1 MANNSAYEE
10 ALRLVLETSGTE
22 GVDALR
28 IALSQMGD
36 VSTEAVEE
44 TGRLVDTLI
53 ELDAT
58 AGKAQGY
65 QSMLDQL
72 SELEKQFDINQR
84 AAYQLSLQLAET
96 EKPSRELLNAQ
107 RQLASEGQRLKAS
120 LDAQWAAVERA
131 DEALA
136 EAGVQTAN
144 FAHSQAILAERLE
157 SSRSELVAHAE
168 AIKREVEENDRL
180 RKSLST
186 MGEELSDVS
195 SEFDGAASAVSDM
208 ARELEAIDRPA
219 KSLLARQQALEHEA
233 EQLRQRFKEQSSALV
248 DAAADTEG
256 LADNTERLRALQ
268 QSLLAEYDRSADA
281 IEAQG
286 RAIKDEAEAV
296 RRRNLAM
303 EDADE
308 RFRRQNQSSRSAA
321 EALKGYKER
330 ASQAAQGTAELGA
343 SAAAT
348 TSILNKLKG
357 IAATALGFI
366 GFGKVV
372 DGIKDIIKEGSDAE
386 QELGQLEAALAAT
399 GRQGEF
405 TAAQLARMRKQL
417 QGGLFDDGQISA
429 AQVRLLSYTNIVG
442 EQFPAAMQITIDQAQ
457 RLGMSLEAS
466 AEVVGKALQTPSK
479 AMESLSKQG
488 FTLDDSQKQLIK
500 QMEATGR
507 VAEAQAIILDLLTES
522 YGGAAA
528 AAKVGTIAG
537 LWKEA
542 TERFKDWKQE
552 VADQGVLA
560 YFKGQLTDMLATVDR
575 LAKDG
580 TLTRWAKQTSDAI
593 ITMAEAAKGATTW
606 VVEHGSALV
615 TLGRVYATF
624 SIIKLIAQFNTWR
637 VTLAATTRAQW
648 ANAAAMDATGKGA
661 VTLGNLLKAMPKALL
676 ITVGLV
682 GLEVALKGLRSMGQA
697 LGEELGK
704 NSAASKHAGEVS
716 RQLREVMYQEAVAR
730 KEAAN
735 SFIEYRDTAVRTSA
749 EVAALAEAEQQSYKD
764 RLDGLKEYLAGQ
776 LGFLV
781 RMEALGIATDD
792 QLKQLEQVKVRLQE
806 VNQGYKALAE
816 GARVA
821 GDALANGIG
830 PGAQLVLEQL
840 KGIDSDAKLAAT
852 SIGNLFQS
860 LNYADSASL
869 ENVGVALA
877 HMAEQ
882 GTVASRNIRDGLLD
896 ALQRL
901 SGEELQRFQMAAQT
915 AFEALPGAAIN
926 ASAVLQ
932 QTLVAALQKL
942 GVNAESVGMSFG
954 KAGRDAIA
962 AFATITD
969 SALSTGVQIEAAFKS
984 ALGNVSTLE
993 EARTLGTLLE
1003 DAGKRGKTGFDQA
1016 ERSAA
1021 ALNSRIREITNAMN
1035 PLNDEFGRLG
1045 IQSQASLNAARDAAK
1060 EAFEAIRRG
1069 ASQGKAS
1076 VEDVRRALR
1085 AYSDTA
1091 RASVADSD
1099 VAAKQMVEMQ
1109 LAHLEAIYQVSDGL
1123 DDMGRRGGEAT
1134 RKVADG
1140 AAGAAKEL
1148 DGVAA
1153 SAQGAAAAT
1162 EAVAAAGGSAA
1173 SSLAEGASAAHG
1185 FSLSMGEV
1193 SEKTW
1198 ELLGTLGGPNS
1209 LQQFANIWNGLYDQ
1223 RRELEAYKKELNGT
1237 LQAFDDLSGKR
1248 KELSDRFDLVGP
1260 GELEGVLQ
1268 VENQIE
1274 SKRLERDQAARRATE
1289 ERLRAAEAEAK
1300 AQADADAKR
1309 VGDNKG
1315 QEILVIDWRAP
1326 SRSVEA
1332 SASAEARAQAEQ
1344 MAALVAPLVL
1354 QKISRSRSVSVRAGG
1369 NR

>member
-1 MANNSAYEE
+1 MANNAAFEE

-22 GVDALR
+22 GVDELRLAL
-28 IALSQMGD
+28 AEMGVASD
-36 VSTEAVEE
+36 AAVAD
-44 TGRLVDTLI
+44 TGKLVDKLA
-53 ELDAT
+53 ELNAT
-58 AGKAQGY
+58 AEKAEAFDG
-65 QSMLDQL
+65 L
-72 SELEKQFDINQR
+72 LETLGDLETRFDANQK
-84 AAYQLSLQLAET
+84 AAYQLSLQIAET
-96 EKPSRELLNAQ
+96 AAPSKELLNAQ
-107 RQLASEGQRLKAS
+107 RSLRAEGDKLKESLNKQWEAAAKAEDSLSDLGVNTSQLAASQQRLREEAS
-120 LDAQWAAVERA
+120 KIASAFADQARAAAQAA
-131 DEALA
+131 DE
-136 EAGVQTAN
+136 T
-144 FAHSQAILAERLE
+144 
-157 SSRSELVAHAE
+157 
-168 AIKREVEENDRL
+168 
-180 RKSLST
+180 
-186 MGEELSDVS
+186 
-195 SEFDGAASAVSDM
+195 
-208 ARELEAIDRPA
+208 
-219 KSLLARQQALEHEA
+219 
-233 EQLRQRFKEQSSALV
+233 
-248 DAAADTEG
+248 
-256 LADNTERLRALQ
+256 
-268 QSLLAEYDRSADA
+268 
-281 IEAQG
+281 
-286 RAIKDEAEAV
+286 
-296 RRRNLAM
+296 RRRNQQIQ
-303 EDADE
+303 DGDDK
-308 RFRRQNQSSRSAA
+308 FRAQAKASTSAA
-321 EALKGYKER
+321 ESLKAYRER
-330 ASQAAQGTAELGA
+330 AGEAARETAELGA
-343 SAAAT
+343 SASVT

-386 QELGQLEAALAAT
+386 QELGQMDAALAAT
-399 GRQGEF
+399 GRQAEF
-405 TAAQLARMRKQL
+405 TADGLARMRKQL

-552 VADQGVLA
+552 VADQGVLV

-661 VTLGNLLKAMPKALL
+661 VTLGNVLKAMPKALL

-749 EVAALAEAEQQSYKD
+749 EVAALADAERQSYKD

-830 PGAQLVLEQL
+830 SGAQLVLEQL
-840 KGIDSDAKLAAT
+840 QGIDSDAKLAAT

-932 QTLVAALQKL
+932 QTLIAALQKL
-942 GVNAESVGMSFG
+942 GVTAESVGMSFG
-954 KAGRDAIA
+954 KTGRDAIA
-962 AFATITD
+962 AFATVTD

-993 EARTLGTLLE
+993 EARTLGALLE

-1035 PLNDEFGRLG
+1035 PLNDEFGKLG

-1076 VEDVRRALR
+1076 IEDVRRAMR

-1173 SSLAEGASAAHG
+1173 SSFAEGSSAAHG

-1300 AQADADAKR
+1300 AQAEADAKR

-1315 QEILVIDWRAP
+1315 QDILVIDWRAP
-1326 SRSVEA
+1326 SKSVEA

-1344 MAALVAPLVL
+1344 MASLVAPLVL